1 MILPIFS
8 TFHFGADL
16 KKEAAFYDRCKFFH
30 VKEGDFLNRGTSILS
45 LKSLRFGHVAA
56 CSISLK
62 KVATINSD
70 ALLLIFFMKIVV

>member
-45 LKSLRFGHVAA
+45 LKSLRFGRGGLQH
-56 CSISLK
+56 
-62 KVATINSD
+62 
-70 ALLLIFFMKIVV
+70 IFKNGRDH